1 MKIKGAIFD
10 LDGTLFDSMF
20 IWETIG
26 EDYLRSLGIE
36 PREQFNEKFRD
47 MSLYQ
52 AACYYKN
59 EYGVSGTPEEI
70 MDDVNKV
77 IEHFYFDQVLPKKGV
92 PEFLERL
99 KLEGVKMCV
108 ATATDKHLVQAA
120 LQRSKLLNYFGE
132 IFTCTSVGCGKD
144 EPHIYNM
151 SLEFLRTQK
160 NETIIFED
168 ALYAIKTAKNAG
180 YIVCA
185 VYDKYAREQETIK
198 TLADYY
204 LKDFTETEVIIK

>member
-1 MKIKGAIFD
+1 MKIRGAIFD
-10 LDGTLFDSMF
+10 LDGTLLDSMF

-36 PREQFNEKFRD
+36 PREKLNEKFKN

-52 AACYYKN
+52 AACFYKS
-59 EYGVSGTPEEI
+59 EYGVSGTIDEI
-70 MDDVNKV
+70 IEGVNKS

-92 PEFLERL
+92 PEFLARL
-99 KLEGVKMCV
+99 KSESVKMCV

-120 LQRSKLLNYFGE
+120 LKRNELLNYFDE
-132 IFTCTSVGCGKD
+132 IFTCTSVACGKD
-144 EPHIYNM
+144 EPYIYDI
-151 SLEFLRTQK
+151 SLKFLGTLK
-160 NETIIFED
+160 SETIIFED
-168 ALYAIKTAKNAG
+168 ALYAIKTAKKAG

-185 VYDKYAREQETIK
+185 VYDKFAQEQKEIK
-198 TLADYY
+198 ALANYY